1 MKHWMV
7 LILGMALFVPVHGA
21 EEGQFEGRVVVEW
34 MDDPFVP
41 TMKLVEEFRFHQ
53 ADGKI
58 WKAPSGQVLDGKGL
72 PPLFKHLA
80 GQPFEGGFRKSAV
93 LYDAAAHRMDMP
105 WDAAQRMFYEASVLE
120 GVFSADAKAMYAVLA
135 TQGSRWELKGSRCF
149 GSCHGSTLPLE
160 WRPVVDERKVNEL
173 VAWARAA
180 DPELREIDV
189 RARRAIKAFGP
200 HIFTQPECDDL
211 FSGST
216 RIRKHCNDRR

>member
-1 MKHWMV
+1 MKQWTI
-7 LILGMALFVPVHGA
+7 LLLGMAMFVPAQGA
-21 EEGQFEGRVVVEW
+21 EEGQFQGRVLVEW
-34 MDDPFVP
+34 IDDPFVP
-41 TMKLVEEFRFHQ
+41 ILALAEDFSYHQ
-53 ADGKI
+53 SDGRVWIATK
-58 WKAPSGQVLDGKGL
+58 GQKLDGKGL

-80 GQPFEGGFRKSAV
+80 GAPFDGGFRKSAL

-105 WDAAQRMFYEASVLE
+105 WDAAQRMFYEASVTE

-135 TQGSRWELKGSRCF
+135 AQGSRWELKGSRCY
-149 GSCHGSTLPLE
+149 GTCHGATLPLE
-160 WRPVVDERKVNEL
+160 WRPVVDERKVDDL

-180 DPELREIDV
+180 DPALNDIDK
-189 RARRAIKAFGP
+189 RARKAIKADGP